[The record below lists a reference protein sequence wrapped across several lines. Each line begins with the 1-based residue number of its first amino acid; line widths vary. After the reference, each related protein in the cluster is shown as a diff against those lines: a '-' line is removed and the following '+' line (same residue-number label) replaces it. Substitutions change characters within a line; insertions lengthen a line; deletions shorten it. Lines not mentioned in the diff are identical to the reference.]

1 MNELDKMIRSL
12 NLLNETELETLTEAC
27 QARVEEKK
35 RARREVLRQELM
47 GNLQKAIDDILL
59 NSFSLTIENI
69 DNPNWIVQFLP
80 DEIYHIEIKQ
90 RVNAT
95 LILCKINN
103 TTDSFYINFT

>member
-80 DEIYHIEIKQ
+80 DEIYHIEIK
-90 RVNAT
+90 
-95 LILCKINN
+95 
-103 TTDSFYINFT
+103 